1 MNTSTLNN
9 ICFGMNE
16 TEGCAVLVTDD
27 VSNPSVR
34 CRFVSCMERN
44 SYICEE
50 NTAKQETNETIDRSE
65 TKTNRTKQTVRM
77 ENEKNITPT
86 TGQEETE
93 TDESKRETTNK
104 NTVNNEQKPIN
115 DITGRTTLLY

>member
-65 TKTNRTKQTVRM
+65 TKTKQTVKM
-77 ENEKNITPT
+77 ETKKNITPT

-93 TDESKRETTNK
+93 TGESKRETTHK
-104 NTVNNEQKPIN
+104 NTVNNERKPISVL
-115 DITGRTTLLY
+115 TGRTTLLY